1 MPLCPRFSAAAC
13 TLSIRKEDGVAME
26 QAIEAIRTEILGAIA
41 EDDLLLPSMPEVA
54 LRVKEAAED
63 ENATAPSLSR
73 VISQDAALTA
83 RIMRVANSP
92 LVRGVQTV
100 EDLQL
105 AISRMGIPY
114 TATLAIGIAMEQ
126 LFQATSDAVDRRMRA
141 SWSHSTDVA
150 SLSHVLCDHFTSL
163 RADQAALAGLVHE
176 IGKLP
181 ILCWADE
188 HEWDAMTIDTVIEQ
202 LHPEIGERIL
212 LEWDFP
218 NELATVPSHYTH
230 FDRDNSEADH
240 TDVVMVA
247 NLHSY
252 AGTDHP
258 YATDLDWGTVP
269 AFDHLGIAV
278 DVVFAEEEDLAESV
292 GAARAAL
299 H

>member
-1 MPLCPRFSAAAC
+1 MVP
-13 TLSIRKEDGVAME
+13 
-26 QAIEAIRTEILGAIA
+26 AIEAIRTEILAAIA

-63 ENATAPSLSR
+63 DNATAPSLTR
-73 VISQDAALTA
+73 VIKQDAALTA

-92 LVRGVQTV
+92 LVRGVQTI
-100 EDLQL
+100 EDLQF

-114 TATLAIGIAMEQ
+114 TANLAIGIAMEQ
-126 LFQATSDAVDRRMRA
+126 LFQATSDPVDRRMREA
-141 SWSHSTDVA
+141 WSHSTDVA
-150 SLSHVLCDHFTSL
+150 SLSHVLCQHFTSL
-163 RADQAALAGLVHE
+163 RADQAALASLVHE

-188 HEWDAMTIDTVIEQ
+188 HEWDEQMIDEVIDA

-212 LEWDFP
+212 REWDFP
-218 NELATVPSHYTH
+218 DELATVPSQYTC
-230 FDRDNSEADH
+230 FERDNSEADY

-252 AGTDHP
+252 AGTNHP
-258 YATDLDWGTVP
+258 YATDLDWNAIP

-278 DVVFAEEEDLAESV
+278 DVVFAEEEELAERV

>member
-1 MPLCPRFSAAAC
+1 
-13 TLSIRKEDGVAME
+13 ME
-26 QAIEAIRTEILGAIA
+26 PAIEAIRTEILAAIA

-92 LVRGVQTV
+92 LVRGVQQV

-114 TATLAIGIAMEQ
+114 TANLAIGIAMEQ
-126 LFQATSDAVDRRMRA
+126 LFQATSDLVDQRMREA
-141 SWSHSTDVA
+141 WSHSTDVA
-150 SLSHVLCDHFTSL
+150 SLSHVLCQHFTNL

-188 HEWDAMTIDTVIEQ
+188 HEWDALMIDEVMDA

-218 NELATVPSHYTH
+218 RELANVPSQYTR
-230 FDRDNSEADH
+230 FERDKEEVDY

-258 YATDLDWGTVP
+258 FATDLDWNTVP

-278 DVVFAEEEDLAESV
+278 DVVFAEEEELAESV

>member
-1 MPLCPRFSAAAC
+1 MP
-13 TLSIRKEDGVAME
+13 SIAQVRE
-26 QAIEAIRTEILGAIA
+26 EILSAIA
-41 EDDLLLPSMPEVA
+41 DDDLLLPSMPEVA

-73 VISQDAALTA
+73 VISRDAALSA
-83 RIMRVANSP
+83 RIMRIANSP
-92 LVRGVQTV
+92 LVRGIQSVD
-100 EDLQL
+100 DLQL

-114 TATLAIGIAMEQ
+114 TANLAIGIAMEQ
-126 LFQATSDAVDRRMRA
+126 LFQATSEAVDLRMRQ
-141 SWSHSTDVA
+141 SWEHSTDVA
-150 SLSHVLCDHFTSL
+150 SLSHVLCQHFTLL

-188 HEWDAMTIDTVIEQ
+188 HEWDEAFIDVVLDS
-202 LHPEIGERIL
+202 LHPEIGQHIL
-212 LEWDFP
+212 QAWDFP
-218 NELATVPSHYTH
+218 EELFQVPAEYTR
-230 FDRDNSEADH
+230 FNRTNTEVDY

-252 AGTDHP
+252 AGSSHP
-258 YATDLDWGTVP
+258 FATELDWSTVP

-278 DVVFAEEEDLAESV
+278 DIVFADEEALSDSLNAAKSV
-292 GAARAAL
+292 L